1 MMDRS
6 CNIIRDLLPLY
17 ADGVCSEDSR
27 KLVEDHI
34 SSCTECARML
44 GELKNNAPALGLMEE
59 REGVIQRQ
67 EKRMRKRGFT
77 AGMIL
82 SAIMMIPIL
91 VCFIVN
97 IAAGH
102 ALDWFFIVL
111 ASLALFASL
120 TVVPLMSGEHKF
132 NRTFVAFTGSLI
144 LLLGVCALYSGGK
157 WFFVASSSV
166 LFGLSLTVLPFAV
179 RCEPLKSVL
188 KNSKAITVFAA
199 DVLLLAAMFV
209 SIGYYIRPED
219 RLIFLQTAAG
229 IAFPV
234 TVATF
239 VMLVIARYT
248 RIGKAEKAGLCLGL
262 AGIASFFFEYW
273 CGKLL
278 NSTVPLPEC
287 DFGNWA
293 ENSDG
298 NVKWII
304 LIVSTAMIIISVVS
318 AIVRKGKKK

>member
-1 MMDRS
+1 MMDNN

-17 ADGVCSEDSR
+17 ADGVCSEESR
-27 KLVEDHI
+27 KLIDEHTA
-34 SSCTECARML
+34 SCAECSRIL
-44 GELKNNAPALGLMEE
+44 EELKNDTPALDLKIE
-59 REGVIQRQ
+59 RDGVISYQKKTL
-67 EKRMRKRGFT
+67 KRRGFT
-77 AGMIL
+77 AGLIL

-132 NRTFVAFTGSLI
+132 NRTFGAFTGSLI
-144 LLLGVCALYSGGK
+144 LLLGVCALYSGGE
-157 WFFVASSSV
+157 WFFVAASAV
-166 LFGLSLTVLPFAV
+166 LFGLSMTVLPFAV
-179 RCEPLKSVL
+179 RCEPIRSAL
-188 KNSKAITVFAA
+188 KNKKAITVFAA

-248 RIGKAEKAGLCLGL
+248 RIGKAEKTGLCLGL
-262 AGIASFFFEYW
+262 VGVASFFFEYL

-304 LIVSTAMIIISVVS
+304 LIAGIALIIISVIS